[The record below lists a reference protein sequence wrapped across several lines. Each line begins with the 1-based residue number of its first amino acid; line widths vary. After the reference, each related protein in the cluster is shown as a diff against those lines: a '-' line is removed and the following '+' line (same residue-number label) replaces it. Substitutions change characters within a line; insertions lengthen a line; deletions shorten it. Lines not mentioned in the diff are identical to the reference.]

1 MKSVYEKKEDC
12 YGCSACANV
21 CPKMAI
27 TMCQDEQG
35 FLYPV
40 IDDKMCV
47 DCGLCQK
54 VCQIGNEKK
63 FIYPAVSECLG
74 VKNQDFIRQKSSSG
88 GIYTAISDLIL
99 LNSEKIFGGG
109 HKNGVCAGVIF
120 DNDYKVKH
128 VLAHTQM
135 ERDLF
140 RGSKYVQ
147 SSIENTYK
155 QIVSELRNNVP
166 VLFTGTPCQ
175 VAGLRAY
182 LQGTKTSEELLVTND
197 VVCHGVPSPGV
208 WKDYVDFLQKKYN
221 SKLTEFTFRNKK
233 VGWRG
238 YNISAGFE
246 NGKIVGNEKSTKIF
260 TNLFLKDIMLRPS
273 CFYCPYAQMGRC
285 SDITIG
291 DFWGIEKAIPDFSDN
306 QGISMVLLN
315 TQRGEKVF
323 DKVCTTLE
331 IEKCSVNKL
340 TQHNLY
346 TSTQHG
352 EDYDR
357 FWIDYH
363 NGGFIKVAKKYG
375 GYGALSK
382 LRYYKAAIKFKVRRL
397 FK

>member
-1 MKSVYEKKEDC
+1 MR
-12 YGCSACANV
+12 
-21 CPKMAI
+21 
-27 TMCQDEQG
+27 
-35 FLYPV
+35 
-40 IDDKMCV
+40 
-47 DCGLCQK
+47 
-54 VCQIGNEKK
+54 K
-63 FIYPAVSECLG
+63 FS
-74 VKNQDFIRQKSSSG
+74 
-88 GIYTAISDLIL
+88 
-99 LNSEKIFGGG
+99 GG
-109 HKNGVCAGVIF
+109 HKNGVCTGVIF

-128 VLAHTQM
+128 ILARTQV
-135 ERDLF
+135 ERNLF

-155 QIVSELRNNVP
+155 QIASELRDDVP

-182 LQGTKTSEELLVTND
+182 LQGTKTSDELLVTND
-197 VVCHGVPSPGV
+197 VVCHGVPSPGI
-208 WKDYVDFLQKKYN
+208 WKDYVDFLQKKFN
-221 SKLTEFTFRNKK
+221 SKLTAFTFRNKM

-238 YNISAGFE
+238 YNISAEFE
-246 NGKIVGNEKSTKIF
+246 NGKNVGNEKSTKIF

-285 SDITIG
+285 ADITIG
-291 DFWGIEKAIPDFSDN
+291 DFWGIEKVIPEFSDN

-331 IEKCSVNKL
+331 IEKCSVDKL